1 MVTITVLCRHC
12 GSDRLAKDG
21 FAPNGK
27 QKYLCRACGKKS
39 RQGPTGPRHSSE
51 RKAEILRAY
60 QERQSMRGIART
72 FRISRNTLAAWVKGG
87 SSAPSPGRDAPSS

>member
-1 MVTITVLCRHC
+1 MVTITVMCRHC
-12 GSDRLAKDG
+12 GSDRLEKDG

-27 QKYLCRACGKKS
+27 RKYLCRACGKKS
-39 RQGPTGPRHSSE
+39 RQDPAGPRPTEE

-72 FRISRNTLAAWVKGG
+72 FRISRNTLTEWVKGG
-87 SSAPSPGRDAPSS
+87 GEASSP